1 MPPRCHWIIIC
12 PSFAK
17 PARRLEER
25 LLLPPSPRTH
35 VFARWCE
42 QRRWTVKCLRPT
54 RSASSR
60 VGQKDPPVV
69 REVAGVYCNSSG
81 GRSRGKQRST
91 SGVVRLHCGGVCK
104 HRNNVGAAS
113 STNIATTSLWRHP
126 RASRRRRCVIA
137 VLRRSGIVV
146 TSFLWAA
153 TSSLWPRADFV
164 HTCVRV
170 DHNHHVCA
178 EYCVRFFVGAKMT
191 RKTRARFWRPKCVT
205 CSEFFE
211 CRPASRASIIS
222 YLFANFFLLFSRSF
236 IYACCL

>member
-1 MPPRCHWIIIC
+1 M
-12 PSFAK
+12 
-17 PARRLEER
+17 
-25 LLLPPSPRTH
+25 
-35 VFARWCE
+35 
-42 QRRWTVKCLRPT
+42 RPT

-60 VGQKDPPVV
+60 VGQKDPPVL
-69 REVAGVYCNSSG
+69 REVAGVYCNSSVG
-81 GRSRGKQRST
+81 QSRGKQRST
-91 SGVVRLHCGGVCK
+91 SGVVRLHCSGGCK

-113 STNIATTSLWRHP
+113 STNIAMTSLRRQR

-146 TSFLWAA
+146 TSFLCAA
-153 TSSLWPRADFV
+153 TSLRPRADFV

-178 EYCVRFFVGAKMT
+178 EYCVWFFVGAKMT

-222 YLFANFFLLFSRSF
+222 YLFVYDFLLFSRSF